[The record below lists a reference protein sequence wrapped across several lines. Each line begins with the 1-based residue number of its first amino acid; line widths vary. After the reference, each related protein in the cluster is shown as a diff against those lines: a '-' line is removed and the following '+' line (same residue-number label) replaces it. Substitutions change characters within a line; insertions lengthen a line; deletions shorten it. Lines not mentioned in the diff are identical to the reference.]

1 VRKEMSEKLPKK
13 RQYRIPCSW
22 ESYGVMYVEAKSLE
36 QAKDLA
42 ENWEPLPDSEYVDG
56 SFKIDEDIL
65 ELYLEED
72 GLLEPPYEG
81 WGRSDEEVI
90 E

>member
-1 VRKEMSEKLPKK
+1 MSEKVSKE

-22 ESYGVMYVEAKSLE
+22 ESYGVMHVEAESLE
-36 QAKDLA
+36 HAKDLA

-65 ELYLEED
+65 EVFLEED
-72 GLLEPPYEG
+72 GNLEPPYEG
-81 WGRSDEEVI
+81 FERPDEEVI
-90 E
+90 T